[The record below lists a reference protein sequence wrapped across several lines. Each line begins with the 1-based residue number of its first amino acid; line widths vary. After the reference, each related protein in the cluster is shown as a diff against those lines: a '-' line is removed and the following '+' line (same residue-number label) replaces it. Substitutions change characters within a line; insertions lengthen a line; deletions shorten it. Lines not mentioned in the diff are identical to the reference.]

1 MDTLN
6 RRKRIICEKRS
17 RDERRG
23 KNNNRQYSHRTY
35 WESEFRDENTW
46 LRAASVVCR
55 RTGRSLINSFFSVR
69 CVVSMCIDCERCV
82 SSSRALFLVCMAM
95 FGQIFPIF
103 FIIHFRGS
111 ISFTGVCFRF
121 LICGPLSQFQCS
133 VLRFFPLISSD
144 TFSHSF
150 GWLIY
155 HFDYWPLYALE
166 NCAQFETIG
175 PGQRQ

>member
-55 RTGRSLINSFFSVR
+55 RTGRSLINSFFFCSVCGEYVYR
-69 CVVSMCIDCERCV
+69 LREMCVFESGFV
-82 SSSRALFLVCMAM
+82 
-95 FGQIFPIF
+95 FGLYGNIRQNFPNF

-166 NCAQFETIG
+166 NCAQFKTIG